1 MKALVSIKPF
11 SVSRDT
17 VIEGQTF
24 PLHEFTS
31 ETWTNIVKSVRAPK
45 DTESVDS
52 AVDNSL
58 NLVIAG
64 LEGADYTPTKDDR
77 EQIKT
82 LLPNGVIREYIHRL
96 CQLNDFGIDAVQA
109 AEKNYAAVQSGATK
123 SN

>member
-11 SVSRDT
+11 SVSRLT
-17 VIEGQTF
+17 AIEGQNF

-31 ETWTNIVKSVRAPK
+31 ESWSKIVKPIREPES
-45 DTESVDS
+45 DESVES

-64 LEGADYTPTKDDR
+64 LEGADYAPTKDDR

-96 CQLNDFGIDAVQA
+96 CQLNDFGIDAVRA
-109 AEKNYAAVQSGATK
+109 AEKNYAAVQSDDTK
-123 SN
+123 